1 MKVELLQE
9 WCGRPKGMVIDMN
22 DNYART
28 MIDRGSAKHVEEKQV
43 KEPPTDKMLKDQS
56 TKKK

>member
-9 WCGRPKGMVIDMN
+9 WCGRPAGMVIDMV
-22 DNYART
+22 DSYANS
-28 MIDRGSAKHVEEKQV
+28 MIDRGLVRQSEDKAMKT
-43 KEPPTDKMLKDQS
+43 PPADKMLKDQS